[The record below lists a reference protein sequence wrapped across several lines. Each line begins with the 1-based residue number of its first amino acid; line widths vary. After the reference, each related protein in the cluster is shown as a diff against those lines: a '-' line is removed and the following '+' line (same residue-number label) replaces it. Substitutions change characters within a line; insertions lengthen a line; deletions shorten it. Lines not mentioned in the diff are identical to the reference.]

1 VHCFEVWGEGI
12 AAERVVFFK
21 LSGSMPPAGSND
33 VETEPNET
41 MANLTPDQNPD
52 PGSPHYPHVS
62 QIPSISRMLDLFEG
76 FAIATD
82 TRGRIAYANPATS
95 RLSGHS
101 PSEVVGCSLE
111 TLFDLADEHRAL
123 IDQCLDGRTAISFE
137 TTGKRKA
144 GPTFPVQFN
153 AAPLNPEGDD
163 HGLVIFAVDISDLKL
178 AVEEQARLVTAV
190 EHVAESIIVTNPEG
204 IIEYVNPA
212 FEKITGYS
220 RNEVMGRNIEL
231 MDSGQHSKT
240 LLSSIID
247 TLQRGE
253 IWQGRMVNKHK
264 DNSLYET
271 EATVSPIKNK
281 IGEITNYVSLQRDVS
296 HEIRLERQLRQA
308 QKMEAIGTLAGGI
321 AHDFNNLLMGI
332 QGNISLS
339 LLDVEAGSPLLKN
352 LKKIEQY
359 IQNGVDL
366 TKQLL
371 GFARGGKYEIS
382 LLNFNELLKEQNLMF
397 SRTNKEIIFQDK
409 YAPDLWSVEV
419 DQGQIEQVLMNLYLN
434 ALQAMSGGGTL
445 ITCTGNVTV
454 DKDQYNPYYIKAGKY
469 VKITIED
476 TGIGMSEE
484 VQQRIFDPFFTTKEM
499 GRGTGLGLASVYG
512 IVKNHEGFINV
523 YSKKGEGTRFEVYLP
538 ASGKGV
544 PYKQKV
550 KEEFVEG
557 KETVLLVD
565 DEAMILDVGERMLG
579 KLGYKVFTARDGREA
594 IAVFRKYPDKFDA
607 IILDMIMPKMGGG
620 ETFDRIKK
628 MKPDIKVLLSSGY
641 SINGQASEILNRGCN
656 GFIQKPFNLQNL
668 SQNLRSIL
676 EGN

>member
-1 VHCFEVWGEGI
+1 
-12 AAERVVFFK
+12 
-21 LSGSMPPAGSND
+21 
-33 VETEPNET
+33 
-41 MANLTPDQNPD
+41 MANITPDQNPD
-52 PGSPHYPHVS
+52 PGSPRYPRVN
-62 QIPSISRMLDLFEG
+62 QIPLISRMLDLFEG
-76 FAIATD
+76 FAIAAD
-82 TRGRIAYANPATS
+82 GQGRISYANPATL

-101 PSEVVGCSLE
+101 RSAVIGSSLE
-111 TLFDLADEHRAL
+111 ILFDLTDAHRDT
-123 IDQCLDGRTAISFE
+123 IDQCLDGKSAISFE
-137 TTGKRKA
+137 TTAKTKA
-144 GPTFPVQFN
+144 GSTFPVQFN
-153 AAPLNPEGDD
+153 AAPLNPETDD
-163 HGLVIFAVDISDLKL
+163 PGLVVFAVDISDLKR
-178 AVEEQARLVTAV
+178 AAEEQARLVTAV
-190 EHVAESIIVTNPEG
+190 EHAAESIIVTNPEG

-212 FEKITGYS
+212 FEKITGYP
-220 RNEVMGRNIEL
+220 RDEVMGRNIEF
-231 MDSGQHSKT
+231 MDSGQQSTT

-253 IWQGRMVNKHK
+253 IWQGRLVNKRK

-382 LLNFNELLKEQNLMF
+382 LLNINELLKEQNLMF
-397 SRTNKEIIFQDK
+397 SRTNKEIVFQDK
-409 YAPDLWSVEV
+409 YASDLWSVEV
-419 DQGQIEQVLMNLYLN
+419 DRGQIEQVLMNLYLN

-445 ITCTGNVTV
+445 TTGTENVTI
-454 DKDQYNPYYIKAGKY
+454 DKDQYNPYYVKAGKY
-469 VKITIED
+469 VKIAIED

-512 IVKNHEGFINV
+512 IVKNHGGFINV
-523 YSKKGEGTRFEVYLP
+523 YSKEGKGTRFEVYLP
-538 ASGKGV
+538 ASDKGV
-544 PYKQKV
+544 PYREKV
-550 KEEFVEG
+550 REKFIEG

-565 DEAMILDVGERMLG
+565 DEVMILDVGERMLG
-579 KLGYKVFTARDGREA
+579 KLGYKVFTARDGKEA
-594 IAVFRKYPDKFDA
+594 IAVFKKHHDKIDA

-628 MKPDIKVLLSSGY
+628 MKPAIKVLLSSGY
-641 SINGQASEILNRGCN
+641 SINGQATEILNRGCN

-668 SQNLRSIL
+668 SKNLRSIL
-676 EGN
+676 EEH

>member
-1 VHCFEVWGEGI
+1 VDRLFTPG
-12 AAERVVFFK
+12 
-21 LSGSMPPAGSND
+21 GSMPPSGSND
-33 VETEPNET
+33 VETEPNAT
-41 MANLTPDQNPD
+41 MTNLTPDQNPN
-52 PGSPHYPHVS
+52 PGNPQYPHVS
-62 QIPSISRMLDLFEG
+62 QIPLISRMLDLFEG

-82 TRGRIAYANPATS
+82 SQGRITYANPATS

-101 PSEVVGCSLE
+101 SSEVAGRSLE
-111 TLFDLADEHRAL
+111 TLFDLSDEQRAL
-123 IDQCLDGRTAISFE
+123 LDRCPGGKKTIRFE
-137 TTGKRKA
+137 TSGKRKS
-144 GPTFPVQFN
+144 GSTFPVQFN
-153 AAPLNPEGDD
+153 ATPLNPESDD
-163 HGLVIFAVDISDLKL
+163 RGLVIFAVDISDLKL

-190 EHVAESIIVTNPEG
+190 EHAAESIIVTNPEG

-212 FEKITGYS
+212 FEKITQYS
-220 RNEVMGRNIEL
+220 RNEVIGRNIEL

-240 LLSSIID
+240 LLSSIMD

-253 IWQGRMVNKHK
+253 IWQGRIVNKRK
-264 DNSLYET
+264 DDSLYET

-382 LLNFNELLKEQNLMF
+382 LLNINELLKEQNLMF
-397 SRTNKEIIFQDK
+397 SRTNKEIVFKDK

-419 DQGQIEQVLMNLYLN
+419 DRGQIEQVLMNLYLN
-434 ALQAMSGGGTL
+434 ALHAMSGGGTL
-445 ITCTGNVTV
+445 VTGTGNVTV
-454 DKDQYNPYYIKAGKY
+454 DKDQYNPYYVKAGKY
-469 VKITIED
+469 VKISIED

-523 YSKKGEGTRFEVYLP
+523 YSKKGKGTRFEIYLP

-544 PYKQKV
+544 PYKEKV
-550 KEEFVEG
+550 KEKFVEG

-579 KLGYKVFTARDGREA
+579 KLGYKVFTAKDGKEA
-594 IAVFRKYPDKFDA
+594 IAVFEKYHNKIDA

-641 SINGQASEILNRGCN
+641 SINGQATEILNRGCN

-668 SQNLRSIL
+668 SQNLRAIL
-676 EGN
+676 EA

>member
-1 VHCFEVWGEGI
+1 M
-12 AAERVVFFK
+12 
-21 LSGSMPPAGSND
+21 SPAGSND
-33 VETEPNET
+33 AETEPNET

-52 PGSPHYPHVS
+52 LGSPHYPHVS
-62 QIPSISRMLDLFEG
+62 QIALISRMLDLFEG

-82 TRGRIAYANPATS
+82 ARGRIAYANPAAS
-95 RLSGHS
+95 RLSDHS
-101 PSEVVGCSLE
+101 PSGVVGCSLD
-111 TLFDLADEHRAL
+111 TLFDLTDEHRAL
-123 IDQCLDGRTAISFE
+123 IDQCRLGRTAISFE

-144 GPTFPVQFN
+144 GSTFPVQFN
-153 AAPLNPEGDD
+153 AAPLNPESDD

-190 EHVAESIIVTNPEG
+190 EHAAESIIVTNPEG

-212 FEKITGYS
+212 FEKMTGYS
-220 RNEVMGRNIEL
+220 RNEVIGRNIEL

-253 IWQGRMVNKHK
+253 VWQGRIVNKRK

-382 LLNFNELLKEQNLMF
+382 MLNINELLKEQNLMF

-454 DKDQYNPYYIKAGKY
+454 DKDQYNPYYVKAGKY
-469 VKITIED
+469 VKMTIED

-523 YSKKGEGTRFEVYLP
+523 YSKKGKGTRFEVYLP

-579 KLGYKVFTARDGREA
+579 KLGYKVFTAGDGKEA
-594 IAVFRKYPDKFDA
+594 LAVFQKYPDKIDA

-641 SINGQASEILNRGCN
+641 SINGQATEILNRGCN

-676 EGN
+676 EEN

>member
-1 VHCFEVWGEGI
+1 
-12 AAERVVFFK
+12 
-21 LSGSMPPAGSND
+21 
-33 VETEPNET
+33 

-62 QIPSISRMLDLFEG
+62 QIPLISRMLDLFDG

-82 TRGRIAYANPATS
+82 AQGRIAYANPATS

-101 PSEVVGCSLE
+101 PSDVVGCSLE

-123 IDQCLDGRTAISFE
+123 IDQCLGGRTAIRFE

-144 GPTFPVQFN
+144 GSTFPVQFN
-153 AAPLNPEGDD
+153 AAPLNPETDD

-178 AVEEQARLVTAV
+178 AVEEQARLGTAV
-190 EHVAESIIVTNPEG
+190 EHAAESIIVTNPEG

-231 MDSGQHSKT
+231 MDSGQHSET
-240 LLSSIID
+240 LLSSVID

-253 IWQGRMVNKHK
+253 IWQGRIVNKHK

-339 LLDVEAGSPLLKN
+339 LLDVEAGSALLKN

-382 LLNFNELLKEQNLMF
+382 LLNINELLKEQNLMF

-409 YAPDLWSVEV
+409 YTPDLWSVEV
-419 DQGQIEQVLMNLYLN
+419 DRGQIEQVLMNLYLN

-445 ITCTGNVTV
+445 ITYTGNVTV
-454 DKDQYNPYYIKAGKY
+454 DKDQYNPYYVKAGKY
-469 VKITIED
+469 VKMTIED

-523 YSKKGEGTRFEVYLP
+523 YSKKGQGTRFEVYLP

-565 DEAMILDVGERMLG
+565 DEEMILDVGERMLG
-579 KLGYKVFTARDGREA
+579 KLGYKVFTARDGKEA
-594 IAVFRKYPDKFDA
+594 IEVFMKYPHKIDA

-641 SINGQASEILNRGCN
+641 SINGQATEILNRGCN

-676 EGN
+676 EEN

>member
-1 VHCFEVWGEGI
+1 
-12 AAERVVFFK
+12 
-21 LSGSMPPAGSND
+21 MPPAGSNNT
-33 VETEPNET
+33 ETEPSET

-52 PGSPHYPHVS
+52 PDNLPHSPVN
-62 QIPSISRMLDLFEG
+62 QIPLISRMLDLFEG
-76 FAIATD
+76 FAIVTD
-82 TRGRIAYANPATS
+82 RQGRIVYANPATS
-95 RLSGHS
+95 RLSGYS
-101 PSEVVGCSLE
+101 QSELAGCSLE
-111 TLFDLADEHRAL
+111 TIFDLADEQRAL
-123 IDQCLDGRTAISFE
+123 IDQCLRDKTTISFE
-137 TTGKRKA
+137 TTGIRKA
-144 GPTFPVQFN
+144 DPTFPVQLN
-153 AAPLNPEGDD
+153 AAPLNLETDAL
-163 HGLVIFAVDISDLKL
+163 GLVVFAFDISGLKM
-178 AVEEQARLVTAV
+178 AIEEQARLVTAV
-190 EHVAESIIVTNPEG
+190 EHAAESIIVTNPEG

-220 RNEVMGRNIEL
+220 RQEVIGRNIEL
-231 MDSGQHSKT
+231 MDSGRHSKT
-240 LLSSIID
+240 FLSFIID

-253 IWQGRMVNKHK
+253 IWQGRIVNKRK

-296 HEIRLERQLRQA
+296 HEVRLERQLRQA

-339 LLDVEAGSPLLKN
+339 LLDLDTDSPLSKN

-382 LLNFNELLKEQNLMF
+382 LLNINELLKEQNLMF
-397 SRTNKEIIFQDK
+397 SRTNKEVIFEDK
-409 YAPDLWSVEV
+409 LAPDLWSVEV
-419 DQGQIEQVLMNLYLN
+419 DRGQIEQVLMNLYLN
-434 ALQAMSGGGTL
+434 ALQAMPGGGTL
-445 ITCTGNVTV
+445 IIRTGHVTI
-454 DKDQYNPYYIKAGKY
+454 DKDQYNPYYVKAGKY

-484 VQQRIFDPFFTTKEM
+484 IQQRIFDPFFTTKEM

-523 YSKKGEGTRFEVYLP
+523 YSEKGKGTRFEVCLP
-538 ASGKGV
+538 ASGRGV
-544 PYKQKV
+544 PHKEKAR
-550 KEEFVEG
+550 EEFVEG

-565 DEAMILDVGERMLG
+565 DEDMIIDVGERMLG
-579 KLGYKVFTARDGREA
+579 KLGYKVFTARDGKEA
-594 IAVFRKYPDKFDA
+594 IEVFQKYQEKIDV
-607 IILDMIMPKMGGG
+607 IVLDMIMPKMGGG
-620 ETFDRIKK
+620 ESFDRIKK
-628 MKPDIKVLLSSGY
+628 MKPEIKVLLSSGY
-641 SINGQASEILNRGCN
+641 SINGQATEILNRGCN

-668 SQNLRSIL
+668 SKNLRSIL
-676 EGN
+676 EEN

>member
-1 VHCFEVWGEGI
+1 MI
-12 AAERVVFFK
+12 RS
-21 LSGSMPPAGSND
+21 LPPAGSNKT
-33 VETEPNET
+33 ETEPIKT
-41 MANLTPDQNPD
+41 MANVTPDQNPD
-52 PGSPHYPHVS
+52 PDNLPYPPVN
-62 QIPSISRMLDLFEG
+62 QIPLISRMLDLFEG
-76 FAIATD
+76 FALATD
-82 TRGRIAYANPATS
+82 RQGRIVYANPAAS
-95 RLSGHS
+95 RLSGYS
-101 PSEVVGCSLE
+101 QTELKGYSLE
-111 TLFDLADEHRAL
+111 TIFELADEQRAL
-123 IDQCLDGRTAISFE
+123 IEQCLRDKKAVSFE
-137 TTGKRKA
+137 ASCMRNA
-144 GPTFPVQFN
+144 GPTFPVQLN
-153 AAPLNPEGDD
+153 VAPLNPETNASN
-163 HGLVIFAVDISDLKL
+163 LVIFGFDISGFKMAL
-178 AVEEQARLVTAV
+178 EEQARLVTAV
-190 EHVAESIIVTNPEG
+190 EHAAESIIVTDPEG

-220 RNEVMGRNIEL
+220 RQEVIGRNIDL
-231 MDSGQHSKT
+231 VDSGQHNRT
-240 LLSSIID
+240 FLSSIID

-253 IWQGRMVNKHK
+253 IWQGRTVNKRK
-264 DNSLYET
+264 YSTLYET

-339 LLDVEAGSPLLKN
+339 LLDLDTDSPLLKN

-382 LLNFNELLKEQNLMF
+382 LLNINELLKEQNLMF
-397 SRTNKEIIFQDK
+397 SRTNKDVIFENK
-409 YAPDLWSVEV
+409 FARNLWSVGA
-419 DQGQIEQVLMNLYLN
+419 DRGQIEQVFMNLYLN
-434 ALQAMSGGGTL
+434 ALQAMPAGGTL
-445 ITCTGNVTV
+445 ITRTGHVTI
-454 DKDQYNPYYIKAGKY
+454 DEDQYNPYYVKAGKY
-469 VKITIED
+469 VKITIQD
-476 TGIGMSEE
+476 TGVGMSEE
-484 VQQRIFDPFFTTKEM
+484 TQQRIFDPFFTTKEM

-523 YSKKGEGTRFEVYLP
+523 YSEKGKGTRFEVYLP
-538 ASGKGV
+538 ASGKEV
-544 PYKQKV
+544 PHREKAR
-550 KEEFVEG
+550 EEYVEG

-565 DEAMILDVGERMLG
+565 DEDMIIDVGKRMLG
-579 KLGYKVFTARDGREA
+579 KLGYQVFTARDGKEA
-594 IAVFRKYPDKFDA
+594 LAVFKKYQDKIDV

-628 MKPDIKVLLSSGY
+628 MKPKIKVLLSSGY
-641 SINGQASEILNRGCN
+641 SINGQATEILNRGCN